1 MKLIKET
8 EKVGNDVYERVVGAS
23 LSLHELVEAVENS
36 NLELGYV
43 DEEAY
48 MVSNPT
54 EYEVFLSGKPIDAS
68 KITVVFYDCEDDKQ
82 SYYYCEATGDEL
94 SVNTLDYA
102 KELMKCTKEEL
113 IQKLLD

>member
-8 EKVGNDVYERVVGAS
+8 EKVGNDVYERNVGAR

-36 NLELGYV
+36 DLEVG
-43 DEEAY
+43 DKTTY